1 MKLYDL
7 KNGLNPRRVRIFLA
21 EKGLSVPSVYVD
33 LEKGE
38 NKGEKYRAMNPMGTM
53 PVLEFDDGTYLA
65 ESIAICRYFEELH
78 PNPPLFGTS
87 TLERARIEMWNR
99 RMELEIQL
107 PIQDV
112 FIHLNSYWAGKRPQV
127 SEYGRVRQAQL
138 LERMAWLNREL
149 ATRTYVAGETYTVAD
164 ITAQCAF
171 VMGKATGSRIPDD
184 MTDLLRW
191 YNLVISRP
199 TARA

>member
-7 KNGLNPRRVRIFLA
+7 KAGLNPRRVRIFLA
-21 EKGLSVPSVYVD
+21 EKGITIPTVEID
-33 LEKGE
+33 MMGGE
-38 NKGEKYRAMNPMGTM
+38 NKAETFLAKNPMGTM
-53 PVLEFDDGTYLA
+53 PVLEFDDGSYLA

-78 PNPPLFGTS
+78 PDPPLFGRDP
-87 TLERARIEMWNR
+87 LERARIEMWNR
-99 RMELEIQL
+99 RMELEIQR

-112 FIHLNSYWAGKRPQV
+112 FINTAPMWKTRRQQV
-127 SEYGRVRQAQL
+127 PEYGRVMQAQV

-149 ATRTYVAGETYTVAD
+149 ATRRYIAGDTYTVAD

-171 VMGKATGSRIPDD
+171 LLGKHTGTPIPED
-184 MTDLLRW
+184 MKDLLRW
-191 YNLVISRP
+191 YGEVTSRP

>member
-1 MKLYDL
+1 MRLFDGGRVP
-7 KNGLNPRRVRIFLA
+7 NARRVRIYLS
-21 EKGLSVPSVYVD
+21 EKGLSIPMEPVD
-33 LEKGE
+33 LGKGE
-38 NKGEKYRAMNPMGTM
+38 HRSEAFLAKNPLGRVPM
-53 PVLEFDDGTYLA
+53 LELDDGTILT

-78 PNPPLFGTS
+78 PEPPLFGST
-87 TLERARIEMWNR
+87 TLERAQIEMWNR

-112 FIHLNSYWAGKRPQV
+112 FIHLNAFWAGRRPQV
-127 SEYGRVRQAQL
+127 PEYGRVRQAQL

-149 ATRTYVAGETYTVAD
+149 ADRQYIAGDHYTVAD

-171 VMGKATGSRIPDD
+171 VMGKGTGSKIPDD
-184 MTDLLRW
+184 MTDLTRW
-191 YNLVISRP
+191 FDLVSSRP

>member
-21 EKGLSVPSVYVD
+21 EKGISIPSEFVD
-33 LEKGE
+33 MIKGE
-38 NKGEKYRAMNPMGTM
+38 NKGERYLALNPMGTM
-53 PVLEFDDGTYLA
+53 PVLEFDDGTHLA

-78 PNPPLFGTS
+78 PEPPLFGST

-112 FIHLNSYWAGKRPQV
+112 FVHLNPFWAGRREQV
-127 SEYGRVRQAQL
+127 PEYGRVRQAQL

-149 ATRTYVAGETYTVAD
+149 ADRPYIAGEHYTVAD

-171 VMGKATGSRIPDD
+171 VMGKGTGSTIPA
-184 MTDLLRW
+184 DLSDLNRW
-191 YNLVISRP
+191 FESVISRP

>member
-21 EKGLSVPSVYVD
+21 EKGISIPSVDVD
-33 LEKGE
+33 MVKGE
-38 NKGEKYRAMNPMGTM
+38 NKGEAYRAKNPMGTM
-53 PVLEFDDGTYLA
+53 PVLEFDDGSYLA
-65 ESIAICRYFEELH
+65 ESMAICRYFEEIQPE
-78 PNPPLFGTS
+78 PNLFGANTM
-87 TLERARIEMWNR
+87 ERARIEMWNR

-112 FIHLNSYWAGKRPQV
+112 FIHLNPFWAGRRPQV
-127 SEYGRVRQAQL
+127 AEYGRVRQAQL
-138 LERMAWLNREL
+138 LERMAWLNREM
-149 ATRTYVAGETYTVAD
+149 ADRAYIAGDRYTVAD

-171 VMGKATGSRIPDD
+171 VMGRNTGSKIPED

-191 YNLVISRP
+191 YELVTNRP
-199 TARA
+199 SARA